1 MSEEGSFDI
10 ATKSVYW
17 MIAGFVIL
25 MLVLV
30 FAILMVNYKAK
41 LLHVPEELQAQFI
54 SLRFTQ
60 IPECFAYQDPRS
72 ERVYPGVIDISKFT
86 EEQMK
91 KCYPV
96 PEENGYKEINFEL
109 ELKNAGNK
117 IRSSDYY
124 KNERFRREM
133 QVLVKEGKNYKKD
146 TLVIKTQTELF
157 RRPE

>member
-1 MSEEGSFDI
+1 MKKSIKCDCGGRTAVTELEILPGLFSEG
-10 ATKSVYW
+10 
-17 MIAGFVIL
+17 
-25 MLVLV
+25 
-30 FAILMVNYKAK
+30 YKCQK
-41 LLHVPEELQAQFI
+41 CGDTE
-54 SLRFTQ
+54 
-60 IPECFAYQDPRS
+60 
-72 ERVYPGVIDISKFT
+72 FT